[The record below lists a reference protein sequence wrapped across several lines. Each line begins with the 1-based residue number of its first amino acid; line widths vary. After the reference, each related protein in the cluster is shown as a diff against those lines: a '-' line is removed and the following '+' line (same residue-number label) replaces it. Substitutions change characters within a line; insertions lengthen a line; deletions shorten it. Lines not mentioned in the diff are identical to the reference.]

1 MFARYSLLVAALA
14 LAGCPRDQ
22 DTPPENDTSTS
33 NASNDTSGSAT
44 LTTTTA
50 PTTTQGTEESGPSP
64 DTGSGSESTS
74 GGEECLGDNDCWNC
88 APTQPEQVLNHCTN
102 ADCEP
107 FANTP
112 ERLPLLERDGSLPPI
127 P

>member
-1 MFARYSLLVAALA
+1 MFARHSILFAALA

-33 NASNDTSGSAT
+33 GNDTSGPGTAT
-44 LTTTTA
+44 LTTTTS
-50 PTTTQGTEESGPSP
+50 PTSTTQGTD
-64 DTGSGSESTS
+64 DTTPADTTASESST
-74 GGEECLGDNDCWNC
+74 GEVDCLGPMDCWNC
-88 APTQPEQVLNHCTN
+88 DPVEPEQILNRCSS

-107 FANTP
+107 FENTP